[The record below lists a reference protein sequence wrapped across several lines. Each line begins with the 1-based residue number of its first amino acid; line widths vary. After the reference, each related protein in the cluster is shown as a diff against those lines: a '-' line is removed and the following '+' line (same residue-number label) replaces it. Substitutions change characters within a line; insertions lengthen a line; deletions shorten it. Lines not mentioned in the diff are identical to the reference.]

1 MKFHSKLDQIGSNS
15 MMDWIGLDW
24 IGLDWIGLDWIGL
37 DWIGLDWIGLEIE
50 LKIEI
55 HPMFLSTPEASC

>member
-1 MKFHSKLDQIGSNS
+1 
-15 MMDWIGLDW
+15 MDWIGLDW

-37 DWIGLDWIGLEIE
+37 DWIGLKIE
-50 LKIEI
+50 LKIKI